1 MEPGIEWAKFSPS
14 SRKRMSTTN
23 ILIYQERVSSK
34 KTGLIFASL
43 TILFFILLVWRF
55 YEGKKDILS
64 AIFFFLFVFFLFYT
78 VNYRTLV
85 ISLTPEF
92 LRLRFGVFKWEVPM
106 ENVDECRLDELPLIK
121 KYGGAGIHF
130 MFERKRY
137 RASFNFL

>member
-1 MEPGIEWAKFSPS
+1 
-14 SRKRMSTTN
+14 
-23 ILIYQERVSSK
+23 
-34 KTGLIFASL
+34 
-43 TILFFILLVWRF
+43 
-55 YEGKKDILS
+55 
-64 AIFFFLFVFFLFYT
+64 

-137 RASFNFL
+137 RASFNFLEHPRVVVALKRKAGPIQDVSFSTRKPEDVIELIQKTISTPEAV